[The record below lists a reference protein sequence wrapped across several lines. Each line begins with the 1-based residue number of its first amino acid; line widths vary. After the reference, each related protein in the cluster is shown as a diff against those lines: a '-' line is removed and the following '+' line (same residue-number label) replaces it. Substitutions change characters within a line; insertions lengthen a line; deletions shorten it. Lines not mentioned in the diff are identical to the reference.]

1 MIAAATSGAGLPV
14 RPSGATLVDTSVLL
28 DVVQGDPRWSPWSA
42 AALARALDA
51 GPVVVNPVIFA
62 EASVSYARLEALV
75 EDLEALE
82 IAREPLPWAAAFL
95 AGKAFLAY
103 RRAARGQAKASPL
116 PDFFIGAHAAV
127 AGHALLTRDP
137 RRVRARFPTVA
148 LITPTAD
155 AAE

>member
-1 MIAAATSGAGLPV
+1 MIAPSDPGGRVP
-14 RPSGATLVDTSVLL
+14 PSGATLVDTSVLL
-28 DVVQGDPRWSPWSA
+28 DVVQGDATWGAWSE

-62 EASVSYARLEALV
+62 EASVSYARLEALDA
-75 EDLEALE
+75 DLTALEVGREAL
-82 IAREPLPWAAAFL
+82 PWTAAFL

-103 RRAARGQAKASPL
+103 RRAAGTQAKTGVL

-137 RRVRARFPTVA
+137 RRVRTHFPTVS
-148 LITPTAD
+148 LIAPEAD
-155 AAE
+155 AGG